1 MMAWL
6 IFFGC
11 VLLSVVVVG
20 AVLDYQDDDEMGV
33 KK

>member
-6 IFFGC
+6 IFLGC

-20 AVLDYQDDDEMGV
+20 AVLDFQDDDEMGV